1 MTLPPVLLQEQPAE
15 LLLLEGAL
23 VSWSLAM
30 DECGEHEDLCGLGHQ
45 SVIPYVNRRTELY
58 CSKSALPEP
67 AFFVRPYDVAPA
79 RAF

>member
-1 MTLPPVLLQEQPAE
+1 M

-30 DECGEHEDLCGLGHQ
+30 DECDEHEDLCGSGRQ
-45 SVIPYVNRRTELY
+45 SVIPYVHRRTELY
-58 CSKSALPEP
+58 CSKPALPEP
-67 AFFVRPYDVAPA
+67 AFFIRPCDVAPA